1 MGICES
7 NHKKNQTSSNS
18 TQNGEQIKKKEN
30 IDHRKPSLTLAF
42 IPVTMRSKKEEIKK
56 YYNLMNS
63 IGKGTYGLVR
73 EGRIDLKK
81 LSILEMIR
89 DMLLKL

>member
-7 NHKKNQTSSNS
+7 NHKKNQIPSNTVQNADQNKRIISS
-18 TQNGEQIKKKEN
+18 E
-30 IDHRKPSLTLAF
+30 HRKPSLSLAF

-56 YYNLMNS
+56 HFNLMNS

-73 EGRIDLKK
+73 EGED
-81 LSILEMIR
+81 
-89 DMLLKL
+89 